1 MNFYGNIFDTF
12 KLIAG
17 STFDFE
23 PGMKLEVP
31 NQDSSN
37 TYWLATVIAKSGPLI
52 LLRYEGYQDDNSADF
67 WCNSQ
72 SSEIHPVGWCAKTK
86 HALRPP
92 KGEHLIFFDY
102 FYFPKILLIIHVN

>member
-1 MNFYGNIFDTF
+1 
-12 KLIAG
+12 
-17 STFDFE
+17 
-23 PGMKLEVP
+23 MKLEVP
-31 NQDSSN
+31 NQDTSN

-92 KGEHLIFFDY
+92 KGEHLKMFVH
-102 FYFPKILLIIHVN
+102 FYFPKKLLIVHVN

>member
-1 MNFYGNIFDTF
+1 
-12 KLIAG
+12 
-17 STFDFE
+17 
-23 PGMKLEVP
+23 MKLEVP

-92 KGEHLIFFDY
+92 KGVFNNSLCFFDILNFEEPPKFESTY
-102 FYFPKILLIIHVN
+102 FLIPSIFLSKN

>member
-1 MNFYGNIFDTF
+1 MYNTLQ
-12 KLIAG
+12 LISG

-31 NQDSSN
+31 NQDSSS
-37 TYWLATVIAKSGPLI
+37 TYWLATVVAKAGPLI
-52 LLRYEGYQDDNSADF
+52 LLRYEGYQGDNSADF

-92 KGEHLIFFDY
+92 KGRASFDVIVRRVY
-102 FYFPKILLIIHVN
+102 VCSCLFSLVRY